1 MNRVSG
7 TSHSNNPTNARMSP
21 QMEKRKAATGVNRE
35 SAMKIGLRV
44 YRFVFNGQQCE
55 QDVQKGLASHPPNP
69 GDYFTRP
76 P

>member
-21 QMEKRKAATGVNRE
+21 QTEKRKAATGVNRE

-44 YRFVFNGQQCE
+44 YRFVFNGQQCL
-55 QDVQKGLASHPPNP
+55 QDVQKCLASHPPNP

>member
-21 QMEKRKAATGVNRE
+21 QMERRKAAAGVNRE

-44 YRFVFNGQQCE
+44 YQLTFIE
-55 QDVQKGLASHPPNP
+55 
-69 GDYFTRP
+69 
-76 P
+76 